1 MAIRLSSARNF
12 STVIVGAKRTPV
24 GTFMGG
30 LSTFSAPDLGKIAA
44 QGAIE
49 QSGIDAKEIDEV
61 LFGAVLQANMGQAPC
76 R

>member
-1 MAIRLSSARNF
+1 MRSSQAIRNF

-30 LSTFSAPDLGKIAA
+30 LSAFSAPQLGATAA
-44 QGAIE
+44 RGAID
-49 QSGIDAKEIDEV
+49 QAGIDAKEIDEV
-61 LFGAVLQANMGQAPC
+61 LYGAVLQAGMGQAPC